1 VTDEAGHKLNDV
13 VPLVQGSGSGVVAI
27 RVASLW
33 KAGVTLTL
41 TVNPE
46 DAGEGYPEVNRQN
59 NAATFAIP

>member
-1 VTDEAGHKLNDV
+1 M
-13 VPLVQGSGSGVVAI
+13 VAI

-46 DAGEGYPEVNRQN
+46 DAGEGYPEVNREN
-59 NAATFAIP
+59 NVATFAIP